1 MVLPQ
6 LICVTP
12 GDEGHLRG
20 CVDIINKLDLVPV
33 LYDKVPHV
41 GCLNLGVGVGAMVI
55 AWAGIIAGVDSAKL
69 KVPISIRVGAH
80 AVAPIVGGPIKMS

>member
-55 AWAGIIAGVDSAKL
+55 A
-69 KVPISIRVGAH
+69 
-80 AVAPIVGGPIKMS
+80 